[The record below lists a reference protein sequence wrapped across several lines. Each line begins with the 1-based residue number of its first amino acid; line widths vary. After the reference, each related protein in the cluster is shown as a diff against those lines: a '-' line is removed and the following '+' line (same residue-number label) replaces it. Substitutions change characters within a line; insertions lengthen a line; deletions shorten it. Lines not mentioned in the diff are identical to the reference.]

1 MTELARENVQ
11 SYPRPPALQP
21 VPQRIRV
28 RLGGALAADTTRAVR
43 VLETHHAPSYYLPPE
58 DIHATL
64 RPVPGSS
71 FCEWKS
77 VARCFVHLRTTGTL
91 RLWHYYQAA
100 FDVTENWG
108 TVSLPLTAFKAS
120 GSWTQTLPDAKSLI
134 SVALAAYGRDHD
146 ARIDLRDLG
155 FY

>member
-1 MTELARENVQ
+1 MCPSRTVSA
-11 SYPRPPALQP
+11 SPP
-21 VPQRIRV
+21 V
-28 RLGGALAADTTRAVR
+28 
-43 VLETHHAPSYYLPPE
+43 
-58 DIHATL
+58 
-64 RPVPGSS
+64 
-71 FCEWKS
+71 
-77 VARCFVHLRTTGTL
+77 LRTTGTL
-91 RLWHYYQAA
+91 RPWHYYQAA

-120 GSWTQTLPDAKSLI
+120 GSWTQTLPDAKSLT